1 VELVAEERAELHLD
15 RQTSTNDKH
24 NAGAQEE
31 HDYPEQWKVPASVF
45 DLIYGPMRYSLE
57 KRRTRTMAPD

>member
-31 HDYPEQWKVPASVF
+31 HDSPEQWKVPASVF
-45 DLIYGPMRYSLE
+45 DLIYGPMRYSL
-57 KRRTRTMAPD
+57 